1 MSIAFYRLLSLKI
14 FFKSEMKGE
23 QKESAIF
30 LGWLPTTE
38 PSDFTVASDTS
49 IRLSG
54 NLTSKD
60 FFYLQ
65 KQNWQMIK
73 LGIP

>member
-30 LGWLPTTE
+30 LGWLPPTE
-38 PSDFTVASDTS
+38 PSDFTVPVILQSDS
-49 IRLSG
+49 QEI
-54 NLTSKD
+54 
-60 FFYLQ
+60 
-65 KQNWQMIK
+65 
-73 LGIP
+73 

>member
-1 MSIAFYRLLSLKI
+1 MSIAFYRLFSLKI
-14 FFKSEMKGE
+14 SFKSEMKGE
-23 QKESAIF
+23 QKKSSIF
-30 LGWLPTTE
+30 GGRLSPIE

-60 FFYLQ
+60 IFLCP
-65 KQNWQMIK
+65 KAELAND
-73 LGIP
+73 